1 MATGLEWN
9 EEYRLGI
16 TQIDEQHKYLFEIVA
31 QIANLDALTS
41 TKEELKAILGELSR
55 YMNEHFNDEE
65 VYMQRIGFP
74 EYENHRKLHREIIE
88 FVNTSVTNSP
98 TLAMIRTKLKF
109 IIKKALIDHIVIE
122 DMKYKLYAETL
133 KKRYSN
139 ACDVDDC
146 TVDLS

>member
-1 MATGLEWN
+1 MATGLEWS

-16 TQIDEQHKYLFEIVA
+16 SQIDEQHKKLFDIVT

-65 VYMQRIGFP
+65 VYMHRIGFP
-74 EYENHRKLHREIIE
+74 EYEYHRNLHREIVE
-88 FVNTSVTNSP
+88 FVNTSVTSAP

-109 IIKKALIDHIVIE
+109 IIKKALIDHIIIE
-122 DMKYKLYAETL
+122 DMKYKLYAATL
-133 KKRYSN
+133 KEI
-139 ACDVDDC
+139 DEDDC
-146 TVDLS
+146 TLELS

>member
-16 TQIDEQHKYLFEIVA
+16 SQIDEQHKYLFEIVA

-41 TKEELKAILGELSR
+41 TKEELKAILVELSR

-65 VYMQRIGFP
+65 VYMHRIGFP

-109 IIKKALIDHIVIE
+109 IIKKALIDHIIIE
-122 DMKYKLYAETL
+122 DMKYKLYAATL
-133 KKRYSN
+133 KEEYI
-139 ACDVDDC
+139 DDC
-146 TVDLS
+146 TVELT

>member
-16 TQIDEQHKYLFEIVA
+16 SQIDEQHQYLFEIVA

-41 TKEELKAILGELSR
+41 TKEELKSILGELSR

-98 TLAMIRTKLKF
+98 TLGMIRTKLKF

-133 KKRYSN
+133 KKRYAN

>member
-1 MATGLEWN
+1 MAAGLEWN

-16 TQIDEQHKYLFEIVA
+16 NQIDEQHKYLFEIVA

-41 TKEELKAILGELSR
+41 TKEELKSILGELSR
-55 YMNEHFNDEE
+55 YMNEHFSDEE
-65 VYMQRIGFP
+65 AYMHRIGFP
-74 EYENHRKLHREIIE
+74 EYENHQNLHREIIE
-88 FVNTSVTNSP
+88 FVNTSVTTSP

-122 DMKYKLYAETL
+122 DMKYKLYAGTL
-133 KKRYSN
+133 KETYI
-139 ACDVDDC
+139 DDC